1 MLRTLVGNLGGYLKD
16 KSVRWLIV
24 GLSLSSSLACAL
36 GAAGVLIWQNGLAG
50 GEGELLHLRVWLT
63 MLIVAGVTAVAVTV
77 VVGRLLRPLH
87 AVRQAMLKVTA
98 GQYDVVPAMSPF
110 GREFLG
116 LDQAFRDMASHI
128 READRSGVEAKRVL
142 ATRTQTVDRLLEFSQ
157 TIQGAGRPEQVYQTL
172 SFFLQAELG
181 LAGLVVLS
189 VDPEA
194 TGPNATSVKSSFP
207 TDLLTAE
214 RLVADVDSTVC
225 PCLRQNLPRLF
236 ACELSPIRCAIDNIL
251 SLGPKHPAYCI
262 PFNIRKS
269 QCVAHMLLPVGETWT
284 EERRQLAHTYVN
296 TAHSA
301 LVSLHLLSEAER
313 QSMTDVLT
321 GLYNRRS
328 MESLMEREVAL
339 AERHGTSLS
348 VVMIDMDKFKEVND
362 AYGHA
367 AGDFMLKAFA
377 DCVRI
382 TLRKTDLAFRYGGDE
397 FCIALPQTP
406 IEQAQAVVQK
416 LRQAYM
422 SVDFSDAIARM
433 DHQPTLSI
441 GVAQRTKPSVMTLA
455 ALLAAADA
463 ALYEAKADNRNCVK
477 VFAPPKAA

>member
-1 MLRTLVGNLGGYLKD
+1 MLRPLVVNLRDYLKD

-24 GLSLSSSLACAL
+24 GLCLSSSLTCAV
-36 GAAGVLIWQNGLAG
+36 GATGVLVWQNGLSG
-50 GEGELLHLRVWLT
+50 TDGQVLHLRVVLA
-63 MLIVAGVTAVAVTV
+63 MVLVAAASAVGITL
-77 VVGRLLRPLH
+77 VVGRLLRPVH
-87 AVRQAMLKVTA
+87 AVRQAMSNLTA
-98 GQYDVVPAMSPF
+98 GHYDAEPAQRPF
-110 GREFLG
+110 GREFVG
-116 LDQAFRDMASHI
+116 LDQAFRDLAAHI
-128 READRSGVEAKRVL
+128 READRSGVEAKSVL

-172 SFFLQAELG
+172 SYFLQAELG

-189 VDPEA
+189 VDPESS
-194 TGPNATSVKSSFP
+194 GPTATSVKTSFP
-207 TDLLTAE
+207 ADLLTTE
-214 RLVADVDSTVC
+214 RLVADVDAAVC

-236 ACELSPIRCAIDNIL
+236 ACERSPIRCAIDNVL
-251 SLGPKHPAYCI
+251 SLPPAHPAYCI

-269 QCVAHMLLPVGETWT
+269 QCVAHMLLPIGQAWT
-284 EERRQLAHTYVN
+284 EDRRQLAHTYVN

-328 MESLMEREVAL
+328 MESLLEREVAL
-339 AERHGTSLS
+339 AERHGHALS
-348 VVMIDMDKFKEVND
+348 VVMIDMDRFKDVND
-362 AYGHA
+362 TFGHA

-397 FCIALPQTP
+397 FCITLPQTP

-441 GVAQRTKPSVMTLA
+441 GVAQRSKPNIMTLP

-463 ALYEAKADNRNCVK
+463 ALYDAKADNRNCIK
-477 VFAPPKAA
+477 LFSPPQAA